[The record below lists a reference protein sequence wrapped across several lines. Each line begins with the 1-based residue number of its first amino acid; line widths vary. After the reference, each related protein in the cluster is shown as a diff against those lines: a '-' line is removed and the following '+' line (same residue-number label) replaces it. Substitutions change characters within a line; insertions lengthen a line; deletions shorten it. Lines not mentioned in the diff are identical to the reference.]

1 MPNSLRKDRLTTA
14 TELRMAM
21 RRMQGAQSFMENVDW
36 HSDAM
41 LVLRAVLGA
50 ADEKLRELR
59 RRE

>member
-1 MPNSLRKDRLTTA
+1 
-14 TELRMAM
+14 
-21 RRMQGAQSFMENVDW
+21 MENVDW

-41 LVLRAVLGA
+41 VVLRAVLSA